1 MQPFERKQVYIDRD
15 KTIKTLKN
23 ITMKKILLAL
33 AIMPLLFVACSSDDD
48 PSTTDFDYSIDLLYG
63 EWRATNIES
72 VGAIDLTTPLN
83 ELYAAPTYLKFNKDG
98 TLEGEGLFGEGTG
111 KYSAKEKAIH
121 TSIGKTKKSFEVV
134 SLQATTAKVKLNAK
148 GLGTPLIPDN
158 AGEIIVTLRKNYP
171 RTINFDFDI
180 KLLYGKWRAVSLEG
194 LPDGAVD
201 LITPYATP
209 TYLTFEEKNVLVAEG
224 YLGEGEGRYSTEK
237 KTIYTL
243 IDKNRLDLEVTS
255 ITKDGTARITLNPQ
269 GMDFGIPIP
278 GNIETI
284 TIVLKKQ

>member
-1 MQPFERKQVYIDRD
+1 
-15 KTIKTLKN
+15 
-23 ITMKKILLAL
+23 MKKILLAL
-33 AIMPLLFVACSSDDD
+33 ALMPLFFVACSSDDN

-63 EWRATNIES
+63 EWRATEIES
-72 VGAIDLTTPLN
+72 IGSIDLTTPLN

-98 TLEGEGLFGEGTG
+98 TVEGEGLFGEGTG
-111 KYSAKEKAIH
+111 KYSTKEKAIH
-121 TSIGKTKKSFEVV
+121 TSIGKIKKSFDVV

-158 AGEIIVTLRKNYP
+158 AGEITVTLRKNYP
-171 RTINFDFDI
+171 RTIDFEYGI
-180 KLLYGKWRAVSLEG
+180 NSLYGKWRAVSLEG

-201 LITPYATP
+201 LTSPFATP
-209 TYLTFEEKNVLVAEG
+209 TYLTFEEKNVLTLEG

-243 IDKNRLDLEVTS
+243 IGKNRLDIEVTALAA
-255 ITKDGTARITLNPQ
+255 GNARIKLNPLDI
-269 GMDFGIPIP
+269 DFGITIP
-278 GNIETI
+278 GNIETV

>member
-1 MQPFERKQVYIDRD
+1 
-15 KTIKTLKN
+15 
-23 ITMKKILLAL
+23 MKKILLAF
-33 AIMPLLFVACSSDDD
+33 AIMPLLFVACSSDDE
-48 PSTTDFDYSIDLLYG
+48 PSATDFDYSIDLLYG

-158 AGEIIVTLRKNYP
+158 AGEITVTLTKNYP
-171 RTINFDFDI
+171 RTIDFDFGI
-180 KLLYGKWRAVSLEG
+180 KSLYGKWRAVSLEG

-201 LITPYATP
+201 LTSPFATA
-209 TYLTFEEKNVLVAEG
+209 TYLTFEEKNVLTLEG
-224 YLGEGEGRYSTEK
+224 YLGEGVGRYSTEK

-243 IDKNRLDLEVTS
+243 IGKSRLDMEVTALAA
-255 ITKDGTARITLNPQ
+255 GNARIKLNPQ
-269 GMDFGIPIP
+269 GIDFGIPIP
-278 GNIETI
+278 GDIKTV

>member
-72 VGAIDLTTPLN
+72 IGSIDLTTPLN

-111 KYSAKEKAIH
+111 KYSTREKSIH

-194 LPDGAVD
+194 LPEGAVD
-201 LITPYATP
+201 LTHPLVTP
-209 TYLTFEEKNVLVAEG
+209 TYLTFEEKGILVSEG
-224 YLGEGEGRYSTEK
+224 YFGNETGRYSTEDK
-237 KTIYTL
+237 KIYTL
-243 IDKNRLDLEVTS
+243 IDKNRLDMEVTALAA
-255 ITKDGTARITLNPQ
+255 GTARVKFNPT
-269 GMDFGIPIP
+269 GIDFGGLIP
-278 GNIETI
+278 GDTKTI